1 MDTTDA
7 SIAAAPLP
15 TAKTV
20 KRRTSL
26 PFQIWRFVAI
36 NLRMLGMVR
45 KGHH

>member
-15 TAKTV
+15 TTKTI
-20 KRRTSL
+20 KRRTSV
-26 PFQIWRFVAI
+26 PFQIWRFGAI